1 MQKTRSN
8 NIQKI
13 IILGLLIALDVVLT
27 RFLSIQ
33 LPFSRIGFG
42 FLPIAVVGMLFGPF
56 YGVLA
61 GIAGDLIG
69 ISLFPTAPY
78 FIGFT
83 ISAAIRGLIYGIFL
97 RNRPLKFMQIAI
109 ASILVSTVVTI
120 CLDTTWLHIILGK
133 GYLAL
138 LPIRLAQG
146 ATMLIIQVALI
157 SFVYE
162 SIIKRGKL
170 ETRIGA

>member
-8 NIQKI
+8 NVQKI

-33 LPFSRIGFG
+33 LPFSRFG

-97 RNRPLKFMQIAI
+97 RNRPLKFMPIAI
-109 ASILVSTVVTI
+109 ASILVSTVITI

>member
-8 NIQKI
+8 NVQKI

-33 LPFSRIGFG
+33 LPFSRIGFV
-42 FLPIAVVGMLFGPF
+42 FLP
-56 YGVLA
+56 
-61 GIAGDLIG
+61 
-69 ISLFPTAPY
+69 
-78 FIGFT
+78 
-83 ISAAIRGLIYGIFL
+83 AIRGLIYGIFL

-109 ASILVSTVVTI
+109 ASILVSTVITI